1 MMNQAKNEKENRNQ
15 PMMLALLKKISPITG
30 ILDKTGMDV
39 FPKATLILSVC
50 PLLYIALTRKTAN
63 GGAIKFNTVPETIWS
78 ARK

>member
-1 MMNQAKNEKENRNQ
+1 MKRESQ
-15 PMMLALLKKISPITG
+15 PANDAGIVEEKISPMTG
-30 ILDKTGMDV
+30 ILDKTGIDV

-50 PLLYIALTRKTAN
+50 PLVIHRFNKKDCQ